1 MLELLINK
9 GANVDYL
16 RKSDG
21 STPLSGLIATSG
33 GRKRSIELDSSR
45 PEQTNFNNFGFF
57 INNFQPIQKLLN
69 C

>member
-21 STPLSGLIATSG
+21 STPLSGLIAASG
-33 GRKRSIELDSSR
+33 GRKRSIELDLSR
-45 PEQTNFNNFGFF
+45 FEFSILIFFNDL
-57 INNFQPIQKLLN
+57 QLVQKLLN